1 MTPQQLISQY
11 PLLYH
16 MAELGS
22 WPSIQQH
29 GLLSASGLLDL
40 FEIQGLQRIQLE
52 SQWRPESVPLNHPIY
67 GSAVIR
73 DQLPMPEDKLS
84 TLLTGA
90 TTREWYE
97 LINRKTFFWVDPQR
111 LIWMLRAPPYRNKTH
126 SVLTVRTEVL
136 LSRHL
141 ATVTLSD
148 QNSGSLHSGKIRGPD
163 TFKQVSAYRSRWIAE
178 LAVDYSVPD
187 VADFTLRVEERRG
200 DKVLRLI
207 WEHS

>member
-1 MTPQQLISQY
+1 MTPEQLIRQY
-11 PLLYH
+11 PQLYH
-16 MAELGS
+16 MAELSS

-29 GLLSASGLLDL
+29 GLLSASALLDL
-40 FEIQGLQRIQLE
+40 FEIQGAERIQLE
-52 SQWRPESVPLNHPIY
+52 SRWRPESVHLNHPKY

-73 DQLPMPEDKLS
+73 DQLPMPENKLS

-111 LIWMLRAPPYRNKTH
+111 LLWMLRAPPYRNKTH
-126 SVLTVRTEVL
+126 SVLTVRTEAL
-136 LSRHL
+136 LDRHL
-141 ATVTLSD
+141 EMVTLSD

-163 TFKQVSAYRSRWIAE
+163 TFKQVSAYGSRWIAE

-187 VADFTLRVEERRG
+187 VADFTMRVEERRG
-200 DKVLRLI
+200 DQIIRLI
-207 WEHS
+207 WEPS

>member
-29 GLLSASGLLDL
+29 GLLSASALLDL
-40 FEIQGLQRIQLE
+40 FEIQGSERIQLE
-52 SQWRPESVPLNHPIY
+52 SRWRPGSVHLNHPKH

-84 TLLTGA
+84 ALLTGA

-97 LINRKTFFWVDPQR
+97 LINRKTFFWVDTRR
-111 LIWMLRAPPYRNKTH
+111 LAWMLKAPPYRNKTH
-126 SVLTVRTEVL
+126 CVLTVRTRAL
-136 LSRHL
+136 LDRHL
-141 ATVTLSD
+141 DAVTLSD
-148 QNSGSLHSGKIRGPD
+148 QNSGSLYSGKFRGPD
-163 TFKQVSAYRSRWIAE
+163 TFRQVSAYRSRWIAE

-187 VADFTLRVEERRG
+187 VADFTLRVEERRR
-200 DKVLRLI
+200 DNTPRLI
-207 WEHS
+207 WEPS

>member
-1 MTPQQLISQY
+1 MTPEQLISQY

-22 WPSIQQH
+22 WPSIQRH
-29 GLLSASGLLDL
+29 GLLSASALLDL
-40 FEIQGLQRIQLE
+40 FEIQGAERIQLE
-52 SQWRPESVPLNHPIY
+52 SRWRTESVPLKHPNH

-73 DQLPMPEDKLS
+73 DQLPMPESKLS

-97 LINRKTFFWVDPQR
+97 LINRKTFFWVDKKR
-111 LIWMLRAPPYRNKTH
+111 LIWMLKAPPYRNKTH
-126 SVLTVRTEVL
+126 SVLTVRTSAL
-136 LSRHL
+136 LDRHL

-163 TFKQVSAYRSRWIAE
+163 TFKQISAYRSRWIAE
-178 LAVDYSVPD
+178 LAVDYGVLD
-187 VADFTLRVEERRG
+187 VADFTLRVEEWRG
-200 DKVLRLI
+200 DNTLGLI
-207 WEHS
+207 WESS